1 MKKEY
6 NADPFLTSLP
16 VPTSTKSS
24 SLRGRQT
31 ALVIRF
37 SNQVLNIT
45 ICYTLLCMHDRIL
58 LCIDDGAES
67 GTLTGGSEAAL
78 NYVQYSNRFIVE
90 S

>member
-37 SNQVLNIT
+37 SNQDLKYNN
-45 ICYTLLCMHDRIL
+45 LL
-58 LCIDDGAES
+58 
-67 GTLTGGSEAAL
+67 
-78 NYVQYSNRFIVE
+78 YSPVYA
-90 S
+90 

>member
-6 NADPFLTSLP
+6 IADPFLTSLP

-24 SLRGRQT
+24 SLRGRPT

-45 ICYTLLCMHDRIL
+45 ICYTLLCMHD
-58 LCIDDGAES
+58 
-67 GTLTGGSEAAL
+67 
-78 NYVQYSNRFIVE
+78 
-90 S
+90 